1 MLSESREDC
10 GPLWG
15 SGGGR
20 SYGPLGAAGAEVTAD
35 TGAWETEPGLGAQ
48 SVRPAILS
56 GNREE
61 RVVSGAPAGTSGLG
75 ALRYSLR
82 SSLVAARQRLT
93 GTLRTC

>member
-1 MLSESREDC
+1 M
-10 GPLWG
+10 GP
-15 SGGGR
+15 SGGRGR
-20 SYGPLGAAGAEVTAD
+20 RSCGPLGAMSPEVTAD

-56 GNREE
+56 GDREE

-82 SSLVAARQRLT
+82 SSLGAARQRLT